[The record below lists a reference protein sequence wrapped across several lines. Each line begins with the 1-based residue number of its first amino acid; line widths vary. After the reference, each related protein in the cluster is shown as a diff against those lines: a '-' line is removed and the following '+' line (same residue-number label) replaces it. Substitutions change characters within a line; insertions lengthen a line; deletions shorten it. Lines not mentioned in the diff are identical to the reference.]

1 MGRFPLK
8 VFYILASKQDFGN
21 VFLPEKWGILETFP
35 TPPGYGAVWDLGMFV
50 YFLVKQEAKMEN
62 VTDFEMS
69 FR

>member
-1 MGRFPLK
+1 MGNN
-8 VFYILASKQDFGN
+8 GN
-21 VFLPEKWGILETFP
+21 LSDA
-35 TPPGYGAVWDLGMFV
+35 PGHGTVWDPGMFV